1 MGGKRGI
8 ILSHYGM
15 RMDVMNKVRGPGG
28 VVICRETR
36 NANES
41 SVHLIVLFSAM
52 R

>member
-1 MGGKRGI
+1 MMGGKRGI

-15 RMDVMNKVRGPGG
+15 RMDVMNKVCRPGG
-28 VVICRETR
+28 VVVCRET